1 MEDKVIIMMDT
12 DRRDTD
18 YGAAGGG
25 VGRDAGAVSRVLPR
39 KAGASAPAVV
49 AKPAVHGARSRSGVR
64 DRLTGN
70 SQASSHRVGGG
81 RRAGGARLGEPDGV
95 VWSRLAERDRTVL
108 ALVAEHQVLTTWQ
121 LLALVFPSA
130 ARAQRRLRELAD
142 LGMLFRTQPH
152 RAQGGSAPFHY
163 LLAYRGAQLLAAQ
176 CGASSPR
183 PAAHAERIV
192 RTLESPTLRH
202 LLGVNQFFAD
212 LAGYGRGLGKDRNA
226 LPEGEGLVSW
236 HSETWIRKYYRPPIR
251 PDGYGLWT
259 QHGTSLGFFLEYDTG
274 TEPLG
279 RVADKLDDYTGR
291 YLDTARQLTGM
302 VLFWV
307 ATHRREQGLRK
318 ALEAKHCPVPIATAS
333 RDHDHPDGPAG
344 EIWSVLTTEAHS
356 HRRVR
361 LADLAPVIGGT
372 EPDGTPTVLP
382 RLPEPSDQDRYGQE
396 YWYNADDHD
405 DSDDDHQPQELP
417 SAPSQSEQST
427 LRRRSWFT

>member
-1 MEDKVIIMMDT
+1 
-12 DRRDTD
+12 
-18 YGAAGGG
+18 
-25 VGRDAGAVSRVLPR
+25 
-39 KAGASAPAVV
+39 
-49 AKPAVHGARSRSGVR
+49 
-64 DRLTGN
+64 
-70 SQASSHRVGGG
+70 
-81 RRAGGARLGEPDGV
+81 
-95 VWSRLAERDRTVL
+95 VWSRLAHRDRTVL

-130 ARAQRRLRELAD
+130 ARAQRRLRELTE

-163 LLAYRGAQLLAAQ
+163 LLGYRGAQLLAAQ
-176 CGASSPR
+176 RGASPPR
-183 PAAHAERIV
+183 PAVHAERIV
-192 RTLESPTLRH
+192 RTLEAPTLRH
-202 LLGVNQFFAD
+202 LPGVNQFFAD
-212 LAGYGRGLGKDRNA
+212 LAGYGRGLGKDCSA

-251 PDGYGLWT
+251 PDGYGRWT
-259 QHGTSLGFFLEYDTG
+259 QHGRSLGFFLEYDTG

-307 ATHRREQGLRK
+307 ATHRREHGLRQ

-361 LADLAPVIGGT
+361 LGDLAPVIGGT
-372 EPDGTPTVLP
+372 EADGTPMVLP

-396 YWYNADDHD
+396 YWYNADAHDDPDD
-405 DSDDDHQPQELP
+405 DSDDDDHQSQELA
-417 SAPSQSEQST
+417 SASTPSQQST
-427 LRRRSWFT
+427 QRRRSWFA